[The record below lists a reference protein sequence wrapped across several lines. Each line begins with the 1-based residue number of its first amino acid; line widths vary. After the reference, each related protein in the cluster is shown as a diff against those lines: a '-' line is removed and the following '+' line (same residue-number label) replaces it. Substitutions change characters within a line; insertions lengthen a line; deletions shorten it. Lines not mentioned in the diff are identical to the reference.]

1 MHIDNS
7 SSMGNNIYNTV
18 SLMKPYTKYM
28 DSIVQKMLYKQK
40 NECFFQIFLC

>member
-28 DSIVQKMLYKQK
+28 DSIVQ
-40 NECFFQIFLC
+40 